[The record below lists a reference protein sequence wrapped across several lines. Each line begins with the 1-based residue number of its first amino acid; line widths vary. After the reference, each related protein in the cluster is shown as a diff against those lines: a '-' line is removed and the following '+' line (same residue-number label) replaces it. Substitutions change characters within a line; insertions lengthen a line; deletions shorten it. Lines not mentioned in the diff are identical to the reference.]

1 MATATTLSQAAG
13 QAYDNLHILWLANQL
28 GGPSGRIAL
37 FCQNSLPLFPASLP
51 GGTPVGNWLTVFYS
65 LGVRLPAT
73 NVPINQLTESAQ
85 ILYRLCWMAFVLIG
99 NGISTAQAAQL
110 LAQYNAIIGF

>member
-13 QAYDNLHILWLANQL
+13 QAYDNLHIQWLSNQL
-28 GGPSGRIAL
+28 ASRLVI
-37 FCQNSLPLFPASLP
+37 FCQNCLPIFPAQLQ
-51 GGTPVGNWLTVFYS
+51 GGAPVSNWLTVLYS
-65 LGVRLPAT
+65 LASQLPAT

-85 ILYRLCWMAFVLIG
+85 IVYRLCWMAFSLIG
-99 NGISTAQAAQL
+99 NGITSTQATLL